1 MTTTKMRT
9 TEMKANDI
17 IKQLEQVNNKPLD
30 YIHFLMYDKG
40 TQSEPY
46 ETWIDVDCEIDE
58 PDVLVPEP
66 LQDLADLL
74 FDLRDGYTIIG
85 LEYLE
90 EPIDDKDSF
99 CLRVRVC
106 MTEDGEETNITD
118 EVADAFYT
126 VML

>member
-1 MTTTKMRT
+1 MKYEP
-9 TEMKANDI
+9 TEI
-17 IKQLEQVNNKPLD
+17 INELEQVWDKPLD

-85 LEYLE
+85 IEYLE

-118 EVADAFYT
+118 EVADAFYG

>member
-1 MTTTKMRT
+1 
-9 TEMKANDI
+9 MKYEPIEI
-17 IKQLEQVNNKPLD
+17 IHELEQVWDKPLD
-30 YIHFLMYDKG
+30 YIHFLMYDKD
-40 TQSEPY
+40 TQNEPY
-46 ETWIDVDCEIDE
+46 QTWIEKDAYGEEFGDEE
-58 PDVLVPEP
+58 PDSLPEP

-85 LEYLE
+85 IEYLE

-118 EVADAFYT
+118 EVADAFYR